1 MTQNL
6 EHARQNNYQKV
17 ENFYNKELF
26 GFWKSYV
33 ININGLLIEYHL
45 ALLVNGDETEDLL
58 ISVKESALVQK
69 FDLVLREEKISLA
82 DFEQLAI
89 TLLKQ
94 TLPQIFKRIY

>member
-1 MTQNL
+1 MTLNQ

-45 ALLVNGDETEDLL
+45 ALLINGDRTEDLL
-58 ISVKESALVQK
+58 VSVKEGDLIQK
-69 FDLVLREEKISLA
+69 FDLVLREEKITLA
-82 DFEQLAI
+82 DFEQLA
-89 TLLKQ
+89 TVLLKQ
-94 TLPQIFKRIY
+94 TLPQIFKKIY